1 MERGRQT
8 GPIQAFRGEG
18 PKLGRRVYID
28 ERARVIGPAVLGDDV
43 SVWPMAVIRCDVH
56 AIEIG
61 ARTSIQDGVV
71 LHVSHDGPYKPG
83 GSPLRIGEDVTVGH
97 SAVLHGC
104 RIADRV
110 LIGIRAVVLDD
121 AVIPEE
127 VMIGAGALVPPGKTL
142 DSGFLYVG
150 QPARKARPL
159 SAQERTYLAYSAAQ
173 YVKLKDLYL
182 SEAPKSA

>member
-1 MERGRQT
+1 MERDGKA
-8 GPIQAFRGEG
+8 GLLQAFRGEA
-18 PKLGRRVYID
+18 PKLGERVYI
-28 ERARVIGPAVLGDDV
+28 APGSQVIGPARLGDDV

-83 GSPLRIGEDVTVGH
+83 GSPLHIGEDVTIGH

-104 RIADRV
+104 RIGARV

-121 AVIPEE
+121 AVIPDE
-127 VMIGAGALVPPGKTL
+127 VMIGAGALVPPGKVL
-142 DSGFLYVG
+142 ESGFLYVG
-150 QPARKARPL
+150 QPARKARAL
-159 SAQERTYLAYSAAQ
+159 TENERAYFAYSAAQ

-182 SEAPKSA
+182 EEQAS